1 MGTLRGRE
9 VLLHGDAEGQ
19 QHGDAGGYGGTPR
32 HSTGM
37 LGTPGDTQPDVP
49 PRDPPVPPVLTS
61 SAGSVPS
68 PLPVA
73 ALKVTS
79 GPALPGGGRGGGTAR
94 CCAGLPMA
102 CRAAAWDGSI
112 RPAGGSCGDSGIQ
125 HPVTPPL
132 PLPSSS
138 PSSSPLLLND
148 LSGQGGGGRLIGGQ
162 QLGWEGGGRRKVP
175 QRRRAGGG
183 GGERLGV
190 G

>member
-125 HPVTPPL
+125 HPVTPPS
-132 PLPSSS
+132 PS
-138 PSSSPLLLND
+138 PSSTPLLLND
-148 LSGQGGGGRLIGGQ
+148 QSGQGGGGRLIGGQ

>member
-132 PLPSSS
+132 LLL
-138 PSSSPLLLND
+138 PLLL
-148 LSGQGGGGRLIGGQ
+148 
-162 QLGWEGGGRRKVP
+162 P
-175 QRRRAGGG
+175 PTP
-183 GGERLGV
+183 
-190 G
+190 

>member
-1 MGTLRGRE
+1 MRHSSMGTLRGRE

-125 HPVTPPL
+125 HPVTPPPPPPPPPPYSL
-132 PLPSSS
+132 TTCPGRGAAGGLSGGSSS
-138 PSSSPLLLND
+138 
-148 LSGQGGGGRLIGGQ
+148 GGK
-162 QLGWEGGGRRKVP
+162 E
-175 QRRRAGGG
+175 AGGAKSPSVGVPGAAG
-183 GGERLGV
+183 GNGSG
-190 G
+190 